1 MYHCDN
7 TSGWLPFSFMYVRG
21 ERTISKREEVYHE
34 TESRMRVHYGTERTR
49 LDYGTK
55 KMRVHYETR
64 NCTFNFSLALAL

>member
-34 TESRMRVHYGTERTR
+34 TESRMRVHYGTERRWKFTMGQKER
-49 LDYGTK
+49 GWTMGQK
-55 KMRVHYETR
+55 NEG
-64 NCTFNFSLALAL
+64 AL